1 MHERLYRSQRER
13 VVSGVCG
20 GLGERFDV
28 DPTVV
33 RVAYVLLG
41 ILTGVF
47 PFVLLYVVL
56 VVAVPEEPPGF
67 LASLPV
73 APAEGSAA
81 AAAWRAAQDA
91 EWAARR
97 AARRAER
104 TRNGTD
110 RQIGA
115 VIGIVLIALGG
126 ALLAERWL
134 QVDWAVIWPAG
145 LVAVGVAVIVSSA
158 RR

>member
-1 MHERLYRSQRER
+1 MQDRLYRSQRER
-13 VVSGVCG
+13 VISGVCG

-28 DPTVV
+28 DPTIV
-33 RVAYVLLG
+33 RVAWVLLG

-47 PFVLLYVVL
+47 PFILLYVVL
-56 VVAVPEEPPGF
+56 VIAIPEEPPGF
-67 LASLPV
+67 LESMPI

-81 AAAWRAAQDA
+81 AAAWKAAQDA

-97 AARRAER
+97 AARRAGR
-104 TRNGTD
+104 ARNGTD

-134 QVDWAVIWPAG
+134 RVEWGVLWPAG
-145 LVAVGVAVIVSSA
+145 LVAVGIVVIVSSA

>member
-13 VVSGVCG
+13 VISGVCG

-28 DPTVV
+28 DPTIV
-33 RVAYVLLG
+33 RVAWVLLG

-47 PFVLLYVVL
+47 PFILLYFVL
-56 VVAVPEEPPGF
+56 VIAVPEEPPGF

-73 APAEGSAA
+73 APTDGSAA
-81 AAAWRAAQDA
+81 AAAWKVAQDA

-104 TRNGTD
+104 ARNGTD
-110 RQIGA
+110 RQVGA
-115 VIGIVLIALGG
+115 VIGIILIAVGG
-126 ALLAERWL
+126 ALLAESWL
-134 QVDWAVIWPAG
+134 RIDWAVIWPAG
-145 LVAVGVAVIVSSA
+145 LVAIGIAVIVSSA